1 MLLRMV
7 SAQSKWDGSK
17 NVNRDDGFICG
28 DAISDLRTTNN
39 TLSVWKADSEQ
50 DIEDAIVALALGRDK
65 VQTLNYLLIDEGE
78 LERMEIQISSDVP
91 GDIKGLDEQI
101 RKKHRDL
108 IEMDYWRI
116 GYLAEYMIGLVNKG
130 EFMSCTKKNIKALLE
145 KYKSSNKIA
154 TDNMLEKLRNDLK
167 W

>member
-1 MLLRMV
+1 MV

-116 GYLAEYMIGLVNKG
+116 GYLAEYMTCLVNKG
-130 EFMSCTKKNIKALLE
+130 EFMSCTKKSIKSLLE
-145 KYKSSNKIA
+145 KYKSSNKIV
-154 TDNMLEKLRNDLK
+154 TDNMLEKLRKDLK

>member
-17 NVNRDDGFICG
+17 DVNRDDGFICG
-28 DAISDLRTTNN
+28 DAISDLRTTSN
-39 TLSVWKADSEQ
+39 TLSVWKADTQQ

-65 VQTLNYLLIDEGE
+65 VQTLNYLLIDESE
-78 LERMEIQISSDVP
+78 LERMEIQISSDVL

-130 EFMSCTKKNIKALLE
+130 KFMICTKKNIQALLE
-145 KYKSSNKIA
+145 KYKNSNKIA
-154 TDNMLEKLRNDLK
+154 IDNMLEKLRNDLK